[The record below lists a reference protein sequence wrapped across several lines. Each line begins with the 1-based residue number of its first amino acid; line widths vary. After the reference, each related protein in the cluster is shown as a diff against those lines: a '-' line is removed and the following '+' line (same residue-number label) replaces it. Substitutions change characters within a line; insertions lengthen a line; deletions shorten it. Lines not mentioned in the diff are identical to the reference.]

1 MQDYT
6 NKFYYFCTQFFTSQ
20 KFAKFTDFNYSKA
33 MKIIRLKTEL
43 QADIK
48 ALKSSGKTIGFVPT
62 MGALHDGHKALV
74 MQSVSENDVCIV
86 SIFVNPTQFNNQTD
100 LEKYPRTLERDAQM
114 LEQVGCKVVFAPEPS
129 EIYDD
134 KELNGLFSFDF
145 GGLDTVMEGKFRP
158 GHFNGVVQ
166 IVSKLFQLVQPDKAY
181 FGEKDF
187 QQLAI
192 IHHMVKSM
200 DFNVKIVDCPIVRE
214 PSGLA
219 MSSRNERL
227 SGEQRKKAVEISKVL
242 FESRNFAPQ
251 LSPIELT
258 RLVIE
263 KINAVDGLV
272 VEYYEIVNSN
282 TLQPLDSWTEPA
294 VGCIAVFCGEVRL
307 IDNIRYNSIDN

>member
-1 MQDYT
+1 MHAI
-6 NKFYYFCTQFFTSQ
+6 FTGH
-20 KFAKFTDFNYSKA
+20 KWVLPTAPPKNKA

-43 QADIK
+43 QSEIDS
-48 ALKSSGKTIGFVPT
+48 LKLSGETIGFVPT

-74 MQSVSENDVCIV
+74 AQSVAENDICIV
-86 SIFVNPTQFNNQTD
+86 SIFVNPTQFNNPTD
-100 LEKYPRTLERDAQM
+100 LKKYPRNLDRDAAM
-114 LEQVGCKVVFAPEPS
+114 LEQVGCKLIFAPEPT
-129 EIYDD
+129 EIYDNN
-134 KELNGLFSFDF
+134 ELNNRFSFDF
-145 GGLDTVMEGKFRP
+145 AGLDTVMEGKFRP

-200 DFNVKIVDCPIVRE
+200 NFNVKIIDCPIVRE

-227 SGEQRKKAVEISKVL
+227 TDEQRKKAEEISKVL

-251 LSPIELT
+251 LPPIELT
-258 RLVIE
+258 
-263 KINAVDGLV
+263 DWV
-272 VEYYEIVNSN
+272 VEKVNRVEGLTVEYFEIVNST
-282 TLQPLDSWTEPA
+282 TLQPLNSWSASA

-307 IDNIRYNSIDN
+307 IDNIRYNSVGN